1 MLALQSLLLALS
13 DAYSMVIFVYIMM
26 SWFPIGG
33 GVIGDVYRFLG
44 KLCDPYLDV
53 VRRFLPPSGGMIDV
67 SPIVAVLVLQ
77 LATRFVVGLL

>member
-13 DAYSMVIFVYIMM
+13 DAYCMVIFIYILM
-26 SWFPIGG
+26 SWFPLGSGI
-33 GVIGDVYRFLG
+33 VGDVYRFLG

-53 VRRFLPPSGGMIDV
+53 FRRFIPPIGGMIDA
-67 SPIVAVLVLQ
+67 SPIVALLVLQ

>member
-13 DAYSMVIFVYIMM
+13 DAYCMVIFIYILM
-26 SWFPIGG
+26 SWFPLGSGI
-33 GVIGDVYRFLG
+33 VGDVYRFLG

-53 VRRFLPPSGGMIDV
+53 FRRFIPPIGGMIDV
-67 SPIVAVLVLQ
+67 SPIVVLLVLQ